1 MAKKEDEVIEEPTL
15 EDLEDE
21 DLEDNNPQNSDEETE
36 KETVETPIGHPN
48 RREEA
53 ETLLKEK
60 FVDNMSSHFSEEKA
74 KDIWDKIL
82 LIDVD
87 SEFKEIIKLLSND

>member
-1 MAKKEDEVIEEPTL
+1 MCIRDRANTVYFEYNDGSFST
-15 EDLEDE
+15 
-21 DLEDNNPQNSDEETE
+21 

-53 ETLLKEK
+53 EPLLKQK
-60 FVDNMSSHFSEEKA
+60 FINNMSSHFSEERA
-74 KDIWDKIL
+74 KDIWEKIL

-87 SEFKEIIKLLSND
+87 SEFKEVIKLLSND